1 MVDLELRRAAE
12 RRKTQKFTL
21 ATSFFAKSSS
31 REDRGESTTKTTSSD
46 DDDIDAFEAR
56 RVVSSEKK
64 RDALLYVAFYLLLN
78 VAEDVAVER
87 KMKKR
92 DVVSYLMEC
101 VGTRGDVD
109 LLVLCVTFLRKL
121 SVRRENVE
129 EMLRGDELDGERKSE
144 VGTSGETSSVTS
156 LSENE
161 NEPFRDDVVARVAR
175 FLADGVP
182 DVLVSATL
190 RLLLNVSFHER
201 ARDAMHERA
210 LLPRLCV
217 LARNATHANVALALL
232 YHASVDERRRRFFAV
247 ARPVSGTDLA
257 LDALLRV
264 SETDS
269 VAHSAPTVAGL
280 AVNLSADAR
289 CAEALAGYENG
300 KPFLAFLAGRLRR
313 KDALGLK
320 IARNVFRRRGRAG
333 LPFGGSSRESRDSRR
348 AIGPIVDRRFF
359 VGRPAWNGRRDRNAR
374 FVDGRAPP
382 GDGRRA
388 RRERRVRKRGRVR
401 ARRRVLNPT
410 RNRGRRR
417 ARGGAVLLGVRE

>member
-1 MVDLELRRAAE
+1 MRPVARFAAEAKNLATLAAHETLPQTLARVLREDGRRSADIATNVMAVFFALSNASAFHGLILGNQVGDATLRVVDLELRRAAE
-12 RRKTQKFTL
+12 RRKTQKYA
-21 ATSFFAKSSS
+21 ATVARSS
-31 REDRGESTTKTTSSD
+31 RKDDRGDVSSD

-56 RVVSSEKK
+56 RVVKSEKK

-92 DVVSYLMEC
+92 DVVRYLMEC

-129 EMLRGDELDGERKSE
+129 EMLRGGVLDGERRDE
-144 VGTSGETSSVTS
+144 VGTSGE
-156 LSENE
+156 EQNE
-161 NEPFRDDVVARVAR
+161 QNEPFRDDVVARVAR

-232 YHASVDERRRRFFAV
+232 YHASVD
-247 ARPVSGTDLA
+247 
-257 LDALLRV
+257 
-264 SETDS
+264 
-269 VAHSAPTVAGL
+269 
-280 AVNLSADAR
+280 
-289 CAEALAGYENG
+289 
-300 KPFLAFLAGRLRR
+300 
-313 KDALGLK
+313 
-320 IARNVFRRRGRAG
+320 
-333 LPFGGSSRESRDSRR
+333 
-348 AIGPIVDRRFF
+348 
-359 VGRPAWNGRRDRNAR
+359 
-374 FVDGRAPP
+374 
-382 GDGRRA
+382 
-388 RRERRVRKRGRVR
+388 
-401 ARRRVLNPT
+401 ARRRYLEALWYLRWIPLDNSLM
-410 RNRGRRR
+410 RRDCDTSST
-417 ARGGAVLLGVRE
+417 GVT